1 MLKPIEVQMNTNL
14 IARVEAQVA
23 EQTQRRVHRTTIHG
37 TSVLLPDTRVDVRVG
52 RRDASDLGSFPPNVA
67 PFAKTAVVHAYPDE
81 PGMHRPGRV
90 RTAISDDEAEAW
102 VRVAFGEKV
111 SDYAYQIHVDIPDR
125 LRRQIP
131 PHQKWF
137 VVLVD
142 EHDEPMLAPDNF
154 RWGLIFFTRTEP
166 RKLHAIN
173 DSLREQLASTGPYVD
188 TTLFRDPRTDA
199 DGGWTVDV
207 VGDIQSSTPVARD
220 AVEAAHRI
228 FRRRGVVT
236 TDFQTKRLVVD
247 GTTLQIHFRWKNNP
261 DVFAISVR
269 IPQSDNDFT
278 GPPGHNPSA
287 WMSTAAQ
294 EYSEEFHT
302 GYMVR
307 ARRNRVDGV
316 VHLGQPDRRGGSEY
330 YLRGGA
336 DDPLSLHLQR
346 CGQCVAHAV
355 VVEEVDEIAVLER
368 VESHDDVPEAEIRW
382 MVWVALNEA
391 ADTGA
396 RYVVTHLDMP
406 LLEAMGFRP
415 DGRGRFV
422 FDVVSEM

>member
-1 MLKPIEVQMNTNL
+1 MNTKL
-14 IARVEAQVA
+14 IALVEAQVT
-23 EQTQRRVHRTTIHG
+23 EQPQHRQREYMLSG
-37 TSVLLPDTRVDVRVG
+37 QSVLLPDTRVDVRVD
-52 RRDASDLGSFPPNVA
+52 RRDAGDLGSFPSSVT
-67 PFAKTAVVHAYPDE
+67 PFALTAVVHAYPLE
-81 PGMHRPGRV
+81 PGMSRPGRV
-90 RTAISDDEAEAW
+90 RAAISDDEAEAW
-102 VRVAFGEKV
+102 ARVAFGHHL
-111 SDYAYQIHVDIPDR
+111 SDYAYQLRIDIPDR

-137 VVLVD
+137 VVVVD
-142 EHDEPMLAPDNF
+142 EHGEPMLAPDNF
-154 RWGLIFFTRTEP
+154 RWGLIFYTRSRP
-166 RKLHAIN
+166 RKLHAVN
-173 DSLREQLASTGPYVD
+173 GSLCDQLASSGPYVD
-188 TTLFRDPRTDA
+188 TTPFRDPRTDA

-207 VGDIQSSTPVARD
+207 VGDTKSLTPVARD

-228 FRRRGVVT
+228 FRRRGAVT

-261 DVFAISVR
+261 NVFVISAR
-269 IPQSDNDFT
+269 IPQSDSDFI

-287 WMSTAAQ
+287 WMSTVAQ

-307 ARRNRVDGV
+307 TRRSRVGDV

-336 DDPLSLHLQR
+336 DGPLSLHLQR

-368 VESHDDVPEAEIRW
+368 VESQADVPEAEIRW

-396 RYVVTHLDMP
+396 RCVVTHLDMP